1 MPPHSQQIFCQTR
14 TQEII
19 DSILERIEIGLD
31 RHYCLAHTHTVFYDI
46 AKVNTCS
53 GKAFERFLNHRKTS
67 PFILVGVYVTL
78 VCIAPNTKI
87 VVYIGSFMAQQKK
100 MYRRIFMCQS
110 HFDSL
115 YLNVVAF

>member
-31 RHYCLAHTHTVFYDI
+31 RHYYCLAHAHTVFYDI

-67 PFILVGVYVTL
+67 PL
-78 VCIAPNTKI
+78 
-87 VVYIGSFMAQQKK
+87 YIGWCVCHSSLYCTK
-100 MYRRIFMCQS
+100 YEDRRIYRQFYGTAKKCIGG
-110 HFDSL
+110 FL
-115 YLNVVAF
+115 